1 MEIKPSKSICEIVM
15 LLKASGKTAKK
26 AGKAQKNI
34 SKIVKKRKRKKKE
47 NIWLSMQSAHV

>member
-1 MEIKPSKSICEIVM
+1 M

-47 NIWLSMQSAHV
+47 DIWLSMQSANVWR